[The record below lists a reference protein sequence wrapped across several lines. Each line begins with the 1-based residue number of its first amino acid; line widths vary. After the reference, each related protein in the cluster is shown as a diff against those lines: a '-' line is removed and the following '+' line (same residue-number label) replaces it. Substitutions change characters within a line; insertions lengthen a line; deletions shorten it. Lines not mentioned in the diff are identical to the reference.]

1 MFYLAH
7 DPENTV
13 LDPGESERISTSRL
27 AYMLQKLP
35 SEIEAES
42 YVKLMDM
49 VEVMRMDKE
58 IERLNSKSPRS

>member
-1 MFYLAH
+1 MFYLAN
-7 DPENTV
+7 DPTNTV

-27 AYMLQKLP
+27 ALILKKLP

-49 VEVMRMDKE
+49 VEVMRMDNE
-58 IERLNSKSPRS
+58 IQRLNSKSPKS